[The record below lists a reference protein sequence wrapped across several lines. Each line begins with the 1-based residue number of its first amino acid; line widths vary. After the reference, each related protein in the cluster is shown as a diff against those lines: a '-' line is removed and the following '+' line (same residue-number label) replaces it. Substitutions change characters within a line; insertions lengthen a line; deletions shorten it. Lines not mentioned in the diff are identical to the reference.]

1 MHTNILN
8 KNIHQFMQF
17 KIQKQISTEKK
28 QAKNNKNILK
38 KHENLDIK
46 N

>member
-1 MHTNILN
+1 
-8 KNIHQFMQF
+8 MQF